1 MTSTGSK
8 EYSHEYT
15 NRYSKSSAKIQN
27 PFMIKTLSQLRTDR
41 TFLRLIR
48 NIFKKPTANI
58 TFDRE
63 KLAVFLPRSGK

>member
-1 MTSTGSK
+1 MLISTDT
-8 EYSHEYT
+8 E
-15 NRYSKSSAKIQN
+15 NAWQN
-27 PFMIKTLSQLRTDR
+27 PTAIQDFKMKQNNPTLSQLRTDR